1 MDAVDPAKPDEM
13 RWHFSLIPLYM
24 AVGSSGLLITLVAL
38 SLGASV
44 ADIGIMAAIGSAGAI
59 VLSVVWGRLSDFSGR
74 RKKYL
79 LFFFIILSPIF
90 LALNMVNSVLQL
102 ILLYVA
108 LASIASGV
116 APIAIMYTV
125 ECCKGKNWQESVG
138 RYNFVTSV
146 GSLLGFLTYAVV
158 AEFYETRWLFYVSA
172 AMCLSAF
179 ILLWRT
185 GREPEMT
192 LERHPF
198 PVGSPSDAE
207 KILSPRSIWGRMD
220 IRRFKIPRNLKQLKP
235 LQLLFLASFVHWT
248 GISFFG
254 VGQTPLMKSLGLSD
268 SLILVINSAA
278 VAAQA
283 IAFVRIAPHM
293 KSKGGRLLNNVVFA
307 RGGLILCW
315 AALPLFYFPSV
326 SFVFLFL
333 LMASIVWSILYAII
347 WLPIT
352 NYAISQAP
360 MDRKGSVQ
368 GELLSATGVANA
380 VGSALGGLVITT
392 CGYSVGF
399 VLASVI
405 AMLTIPIISRIG
417 VIESD

>member
-1 MDAVDPAKPDEM
+1 MSGVDTAKPDET
-13 RWHFSLIPLYM
+13 RWHLSLIPLYM
-24 AVGSSGLLITLVAL
+24 AVGSSGLLVTLVAL

-44 ADIGIMAAIGSAGAI
+44 ADIGVMAAAGSAGAI

-79 LFFFIILSPIF
+79 LFFFIALGPIF
-90 LALNMVNSVLQL
+90 LALSMANSVPQL
-102 ILLYVA
+102 ILLYAA
-108 LASIASGV
+108 LASIASGI

-125 ECCKGKNWQESVG
+125 ECYKSKNWQEGVG
-138 RYNFVTSV
+138 RYNSLTSV
-146 GSLLGFLTYAVV
+146 GNLLGLLTYAVV

-172 AMCLSAF
+172 AMCFLAF
-179 ILLWRT
+179 VLLWRT
-185 GREPEMT
+185 GREPEIT
-192 LERHPF
+192 LERNPF
-198 PVGSPSDAE
+198 PVRNSPDSE
-207 KILSPRSIWGRMD
+207 KIFSPKSIWGHLD

-254 VGQTPLMKSLGLSD
+254 VGQTPLMRSLGLSD
-268 SLILVINSAA
+268 SLILVVNSAA
-278 VAAQA
+278 GAASA

-293 KSKGGRLLNNVVFA
+293 KSNGGRLLNRVVFA

-315 AALPLFYFPSV
+315 AVLPLFSFPPVSSV
-326 SFVFLFL
+326 FIFL
-333 LMASIVWSILYAII
+333 LIASIVWSILYAII

-360 MDRKGSVQ
+360 VDRKGSVQ

-380 VGSALGGLVITT
+380 IGSALGGLVITAY
-392 CGYSVGF
+392 GYTIGF
-399 VLASVI
+399 IFASII
-405 AMLTIPIISRIG
+405 AMLTIPIISRID